1 MGVLKPF
8 PGGRKVSSVLG
19 GVLLAASMW
28 FDERLATYAM
38 ADMRLCCVALF
49 VPRRGVASAGGA
61 RRGGG
66 GARLLAKCAPEATA
80 SLCGRPLSYS
90 GATVYCAPAA
100 PGTSREGARL

>member
-1 MGVLKPF
+1 MSWRGLAGFVSMGVLKPL

-61 RRGGG
+61 RRGRRGCQAPSQVRPGG
-66 GARLLAKCAPEATA
+66 YGLTVRGPGAGSPVPTGARQA
-80 SLCGRPLSYS
+80 
-90 GATVYCAPAA
+90 
-100 PGTSREGARL
+100 